1 MVSGHVDGLGKVI
14 DFSPVGESWHLQIR
28 APKTLSPFFAY
39 KGSVTVNGVSL
50 TVNQVDDHASG
61 ECDIHINLIPHTVQM
76 TTLKHLKAGS
86 PVNLEIDQ
94 IARYCER
101 IVKTMNLDQG

>member
-1 MVSGHVDGLGKVI
+1 
-14 DFSPVGESWHLQIR
+14 
-28 APKTLSPFFAY
+28 
-39 KGSVTVNGVSL
+39 VTVNGVSL
-50 TVNQVDDHASG
+50 TVNQVDDLESG

-76 TTLKHLKAGS
+76 TTLKHLKAGN

-101 IVKTMNLDQG
+101 IVKTMNLTTP